1 MNEEDENI
9 QPRLMMLSE
18 FDGEIE
24 GRLKYHKSLYQFREE
39 EVEESSW
46 AFRREERGPHDP
58 GFSSVMQSREN
69 LDLVEVE
76 EDEEPH
82 RFRLT
87 EKGDRFVD
95 GLKTGL
101 GKIQDSFSEKR
112 ETMSLI
118 ASRNKSRSGS
128 EIEEDEDIQEAKEE
142 PYQTEV

>member
-1 MNEEDENI
+1 MDEDDEEI
-9 QPRLMMLSE
+9 YPRLVMLSE

-24 GRLKYHKSLYQFREE
+24 GRLKYHKSLYQFREAE
-39 EVEESSW
+39 IEESSW

-76 EDEEPH
+76 EENEPH

-87 EKGDRFVD
+87 EKGERFVD

-101 GKIQDSFSEKR
+101 GKLNEEFSAKR
-112 ETMSLI
+112 ETISAI
-118 ASRNKSRSGS
+118 ATRNKPRSGS
-128 EIEEDEDIQEAKEE
+128 EIEEDEDVQEAKDE
-142 PYQTEV
+142 PYQTDV